1 MSRLRTGLISLGLLL
16 LALAPALGLRA
27 QQDDSAPPIALTY
40 QWERQYYGRINGV
53 EALLYHRSFS
63 RAKLSFADIDGDGD
77 DDIFIGKE
85 DGRIAFFQNIGTP
98 AKPEFRLKMEDFVA
112 FRIELDANQQP
123 VQLEEVIDV
132 GSNAVPELIDMDSDG
147 DLDLF

>member
-63 RAKLSFADIDGDGD
+63 RAKLSFADIDGDGNLLNY
-77 DDIFIGKE
+77 
-85 DGRIAFFQNIGTP
+85 RATNIL
-98 AKPEFRLKMEDFVA
+98 KPTL
-112 FRIELDANQQP
+112 LT
-123 VQLEEVIDV
+123 
-132 GSNAVPELIDMDSDG
+132 SNTIY
-147 DLDLF
+147 